1 MKTFTVEGRPEH
13 AGKYR
18 DWLRERGGLAVWKS
32 ANLSNPGAEWV
43 TPADVTVKPTW
54 EAQDK
59 PTIVTD
65 PAEVGIYQEVLYK
78 RVRVALRVSGNGLS
92 TKLTDHSQAKLDK
105 VMSACREEHGD
116 SHYRIATEL
125 DGPGIDVYYTASIE
139 PLNMEQDHG

>member
-18 DWLRERGGLAVWKS
+18 DWLRERGGLAVWTS
-32 ANLSNPGAEWV
+32 QHIADRGAKTV
-43 TPADVTVKPTW
+43 TPADAPSPGWRYTQP
-54 EAQDK
+54 

-65 PAEVGIYQEVLYK
+65 PAQVGIYQEVLYK

-92 TKLTDHSQAKLDK
+92 TKLTDHSQAKVNK
-105 VMSACREEHGD
+105 VMATCREEHG
-116 SHYRIATEL
+116 SAHYRTQTEV
-125 DGPGIDVYYTASIE
+125 DGPGVNVYYTASIE

>member
-1 MKTFTVEGRPEH
+1 MKTFIVEGRPEH

-18 DWLRERGGLAVWKS
+18 DWLRERGGLAVWTS
-32 ANLSNPGAEWV
+32 QSIGDRGAKTV
-43 TPADVTVKPTW
+43 TPADAPPPGWQYTQP
-54 EAQDK
+54 

-92 TKLTDHSQAKLDK
+92 TKLTDHSQAKVDK
-105 VMSACREEHGD
+105 VMAACWEEHG
-116 SHYRIATEL
+116 SAHYRAQTEV
-125 DGPGIDVYYTASIE
+125 DGPGVNVYYTASIE